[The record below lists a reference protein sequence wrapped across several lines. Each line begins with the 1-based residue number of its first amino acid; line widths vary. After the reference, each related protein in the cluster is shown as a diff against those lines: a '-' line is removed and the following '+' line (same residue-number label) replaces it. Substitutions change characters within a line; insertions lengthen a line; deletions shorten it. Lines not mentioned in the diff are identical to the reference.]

1 MALRCSVHNPIRIM
15 ALRGAVINNLK
26 GRSMCG
32 VRLLSTNTSAD
43 KQPANPE
50 AKSAG
55 DIPQQ
60 PLRLE
65 KLCTLCKVGCLNYSS
80 DQNRD

>member
-1 MALRCSVHNPIRIM
+1 MALRCSIHNPIRIM

-26 GRSMCG
+26 GRSMVG
-32 VRLLSTNTSAD
+32 VRLLTNNSAD

-65 KLCTLCKVGCLNYSS
+65 KLP
-80 DQNRD
+80 